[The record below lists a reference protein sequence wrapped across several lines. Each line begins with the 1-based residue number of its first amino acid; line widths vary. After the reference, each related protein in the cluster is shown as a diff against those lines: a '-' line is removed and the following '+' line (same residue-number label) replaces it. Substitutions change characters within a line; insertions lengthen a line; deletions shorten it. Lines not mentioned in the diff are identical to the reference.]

1 MLLVRKKEHNL
12 YLYALIAAILLH
24 LEVFILP
31 YLIKFLKLFLLSIF
45 PNLQLFAT
53 PPKPIPDTQ
62 PIVLEFAKPQPA
74 LPDKFWEL
82 YENPNANEQTP
93 EQSDVLS
100 TKSSIS
106 AAPNPEQSKT
116 ETPKSDQKDASIT
129 SQEKDE
135 AQEVIDHQGSEAI
148 YAFNQQRKF
157 SKNLLTGKQESPE
170 TTTSEEKQVKTT
182 DKISKDFDAKLVG
195 DFALSTYEW
204 EWAPYWLDFKRKLY
218 RVWTAPPAYS
228 HLGIIYGYTIIWVKL
243 NRKGEML
250 EYKVLK
256 HEGHPSL
263 LESSVGAIR
272 SSFPFKPLPDNFPD
286 EFLEITFLLRY
297 PNLRE
302 MSSQ

>member
-1 MLLVRKKEHNL
+1 MLLVRKKEHNI

-24 LEVFILP
+24 LEFFILP
-31 YLIKFLKLFLLSIF
+31 YLFKFLKLFLLTVF

-53 PPKPIPDTQ
+53 PPKPVPDMQ
-62 PIVLEFAKPQPA
+62 PIVLEFPKSKPE

-93 EQSDVLS
+93 EKSDILS
-100 TKSSIS
+100 TQSSVS
-106 AAPNPEQSKT
+106 AAPIQNQSKSDA
-116 ETPKSDQKDASIT
+116 PKSNPSTASQKNQT
-129 SQEKDE
+129 EEKPE
-135 AQEVIDHQGSEAI
+135 EVIDLGGNEPI

-157 SKNLLTGKQESPE
+157 SKNLLTGKEQKSE
-170 TTTSEEKQVKTT
+170 TESEENQVKTT
-182 DKISKDFDAKLVG
+182 DKVNEDFDAKLIG

-204 EWAPYWLDFKRKLY
+204 EWAPYWLDFKKKLY

-228 HLGIIYGYTIIWVKL
+228 RLGLIYGYTIIWVKL
-243 NRKGEML
+243 NRNGVML
-250 EYKVLK
+250 DYKVLK
-256 HEGHPSL
+256 HEGHQSL
-263 LESSVGAIR
+263 EESSVGAIL

-302 MSSQ
+302 ATSQ